1 MIKIKNL
8 IKSFDKNEVLKDINL
23 EVHKGEV
30 VSIIGPSGSGKST
43 LLRCMNLLE
52 QPTDGHVIFEGKELT
67 SKDVNLNEL
76 RQNMGMVFQSF
87 NLFPHKTVLENIY
100 MAPKLLKKGDLDTLK
115 KEAHNLLEKVGLAE
129 KAENYPNQLSGG
141 QKQRVAIARAL
152 AMHPDVILFEI
163 GRAHV

>member
-1 MIKIKNL
+1 VIKIKNL

-87 NLFPHKTVLENIY
+87 NLFHTKQYLKIY
-100 MAPKLLKKGDLDTLK
+100 TW
-115 KEAHNLLEKVGLAE
+115 HR
-129 KAENYPNQLSGG
+129 NY
-141 QKQRVAIARAL
+141 
-152 AMHPDVILFEI
+152 
-163 GRAHV
+163 